1 MINKTVLRMISRN
14 RRSQFRDFWSFNS
27 NCISFIWGNF
37 KTELFES
44 GKLSVHRRWYN
55 DTSMRGR
62 RWLLNIITMRD
73 FIV

>member
-1 MINKTVLRMISRN
+1 MINKTVLRRISR
-14 RRSQFRDFWSFNS
+14 FRDLLELA
-27 NCISFIWGNF
+27 

-62 RWLLNIITMRD
+62 RWRCKIQI
-73 FIV
+73 